1 MTLSQSDVII
11 CLTNKDWYIMEI
23 LAAILAGTIYGL
35 IIGIIPSA
43 GATTGLVLMF
53 GFISWFTAFDPY
65 LGVIFVMAVV
75 AASTTGDSFSG
86 VLLGIPG
93 ANSAAATMVDGFP
106 LALQGKAT
114 YALTAAITTST
125 VNGLLWGTLT
135 FALLPWYGSLIMI
148 FGIPELWAFV
158 MLALATVGFVSSKFW
173 VRSLCAIGIGCFI
186 GLIGMD
192 PHTASDRYTFGWDY
206 LADSVQIMPFVAGLF
221 AVPEILKGLFGK
233 AQVAKMQTTQRG
245 QTWEGVKAVWDN
257 KWDGLRGGFIGAF
270 IGFLPGLGGAM
281 SDWMAYG
288 ATTAANPNEKIPFGQ
303 GNIKGVIGPE
313 GSNNAQ
319 KATSMI
325 PTVLFGIPGASFAA
339 IVMAL
344 FMYLDFELGTV
355 DLMQDTQFFNSM
367 FIGFMGATLL
377 VCVICLVFTRWI
389 AMITYVPYW
398 IYGPV
403 LLVFVTW
410 ACVQPYYR
418 WEDYAIFILCSV
430 LGITAK
436 YTKFSRPAMLIG
448 FILAD
453 RIESLSLQMTS
464 LYTIDTLLQRP
475 IFLGLCAAV
484 IGMFI
489 YGVFINK
496 TRLDYS

>member
-1 MTLSQSDVII
+1 MQFTKKSYSS
-11 CLTNKDWYIMEI
+11 IMLEI
-23 LAAILAGTIYGL
+23 GAAIFAGTMYGL
-35 IIGIIPSA
+35 LIGIIPSA
-43 GATTGLVLMF
+43 GATTGLVAMF
-53 GFISWFTAFDPY
+53 GFIGWFTAFDPY

-106 LALQGKAT
+106 LALQGRAT

-135 FALLPWYGSLIMI
+135 FALLPWYANLIMI

-173 VRSLCAIGIGCFI
+173 VRSLVAIVIGCYI

-192 PHTASDRYTFGWDY
+192 PETASDRFTFGWGY

-221 AVPEILKGLFGK
+221 AVPEIIKGLVGSNTT
-233 AQVAKMQTTQRG
+233 AKIETTQKG
-245 QTWEGVKAVWDN
+245 QTWQGVKAVWEH
-257 KWDGLRGGFIGAF
+257 KWDGLRGGLIGAF

-288 ATTAANPNEKIPFGQ
+288 ATTAANPNEKVPFGK

-344 FMYLDFELGTV
+344 FMYLDFELGTP
-355 DLMQDTQFFNSM
+355 DLVHDSRFFDSL
-367 FIGFMGATLL
+367 FIGFMGATVL
-377 VCVICLVFTRWI
+377 VCIICLVFTRWI
-389 AMITYVPYW
+389 ALITYVPYW
-398 IYGPV
+398 IYGP
-403 LLVFVTW
+403 LLLIFVTW
-410 ACVQPYYR
+410 ACVQYTGG
-418 WEDYAIFILCSV
+418 WEDYAVFALCSI
-430 LGITAK
+430 LGLAAK
-436 YTKFSRPAMLIG
+436 KLKLSRPAMLIG
-448 FILAD
+448 FILAE
-453 RIESLSLQMTS
+453 RIESLSLQMTN
-464 LYTIDTLLQRP
+464 LYSFETLMVRP
-475 IFLGLCAAV
+475 IFLVLCVAV
-484 IGMFI
+484 VVMFI
-489 YGVFINK
+489 WGVFFNK
-496 TRLDYS
+496 NKLDYS

>member
-1 MTLSQSDVII
+1 MFEII
-11 CLTNKDWYIMEI
+11 
-23 LAAILAGTIYGL
+23 AAILAGTFYGL
-35 IIGIIPSA
+35 IVGIIPSA
-43 GATTGLVLMF
+43 GATTGLVALF
-53 GFISWFTAFDPY
+53 GFIGWFTAFDPY

-106 LALQGKAT
+106 LALQGRAT
-114 YALTAAITTST
+114 YALTAAITVST

-135 FALLPWYGSLIMI
+135 FALLPWYSNLIMI

-158 MLALATVGFVSSKFW
+158 LLALATVGFVSTKFW
-173 VRSLCAIGIGCFI
+173 VRSIVAIAIGFYV

-192 PHTASDRYTFGWDY
+192 PETAADRYTFGWDY

-221 AVPEILKGLFGK
+221 AVPEILDGLFKKGK
-233 AQVAKMQTTQRG
+233 VASIKTSQKG
-245 QTWEGVKAVWDN
+245 QTWEGIKASWKY
-257 KWDGLRGGFIGAF
+257 KWDGLRGGLIGAF

-288 ATTAANPNEKIPFGQ
+288 ATTAMNQNEKIPFGK

-344 FMYLDFELGTV
+344 FMYLDFELGTP
-355 DLMQDTQFFNSM
+355 DLVYDTKFFDSL
-367 FIGFMGATLL
+367 FIGFMGATVA
-377 VCVICLVFTRWI
+377 VCFFCLVFTRWI

-398 IYGPV
+398 VYGPL

-410 ACVQPYYR
+410 ACVQYTGG
-418 WEDYAIFILCSV
+418 WEDYVVLLIFSV
-430 LGITAK
+430 IGIACK
-436 YTKFSRPAMLIG
+436 YLKFSRPAMLMG

-453 RIESLSLQMTS
+453 RIESLTLQMFG
-464 LYTIDTLLQRP
+464 LYTPEKLLDRP
-475 IFLGLCAAV
+475 IFLGLMVAV
-484 IGMFI
+484 IAMFI

-496 TRLDYS
+496 QRLDYS

>member
-1 MTLSQSDVII
+1 
-11 CLTNKDWYIMEI
+11 MEI
-23 LAAILAGTIYGL
+23 FLAIMAGTLYGL
-35 IIGIIPSA
+35 IVGIVPSA
-43 GATTGLVLMF
+43 GATTGLVAMF
-53 GFISWFTAFDPY
+53 GFIGWFTAFDPY
-65 LGVIFVMAVV
+65 LGVIFVMSVV

-106 LALQGKAT
+106 LALQGRAT
-114 YALTAAITTST
+114 EALTAAIVCST
-125 VNGLLWGTLT
+125 FNGLLWGTLT
-135 FALLPWYGSLIMI
+135 FALLPWYSNLIMI

-173 VRSLCAIGIGCFI
+173 VRSMIAIAIGCFI

-192 PHTASDRYTFGWDY
+192 PETASDRYTFGWSY

-221 AVPEILKGLFGK
+221 AVPEIVKGLFGNK
-233 AQVAKMQTTQRG
+233 TVATIQTTQKG
-245 QTWEGVKAVWDN
+245 QTWKGIKAVWEH

-344 FMYLDFELGTV
+344 FMYLDFELGTP
-355 DLMQDTQFFNSM
+355 DLVYDTKFFDSL
-367 FIGFMGATLL
+367 FIGFMGATIA

-389 AMITYVPYW
+389 ALITYVPYW
-398 IYGPV
+398 IYGP
-403 LLVFVTW
+403 LLLIFVTW
-410 ACVQPYYR
+410 ACVQYTGG
-418 WEDYAIFILCSV
+418 WEDYAIFALCSI
-430 LGITAK
+430 LGLTAK
-436 YTKFSRPAMLIG
+436 YLNFSRPAMLMG

-453 RIESLSLQMTS
+453 RIESLSLQMFI
-464 LYTIDTLLQRP
+464 LYDIPKLLDRP
-475 IFLGLCAAV
+475 IFLGLCVAV
-484 IGMFI
+484 VAMFI
-489 YGVFINK
+489 YGVFFNK